1 MRILFT
7 TQPGLG
13 HFHPLIPLAGALRDA
28 GHEVAFACPP
38 LFKPHVRAA
47 GFAHFPVGLDW
58 IETGIYDAFPAL
70 RALPRATGG
79 AWRATYVHTYIFAHA
94 TARRTLPDLLAL
106 GERWMPDLVVRG
118 TEEYA
123 GCVAADHW
131 GIPHASVQCTA
142 NNTYDFR
149 LALAA
154 QMDTLRETVGLP
166 PDPTAEML
174 YRHLHLSSTPP
185 ALLPPDEPLAPTAR
199 FMRPMPFDR
208 SGDEELPAWAV
219 MLPDRPTV
227 YATLGTVFNQAR
239 PVFEAILAALRD
251 EPITLILTVGR
262 TVDPAEF
269 GPQAGN
275 VHIERY
281 IPQTLILP
289 HCDVVVTHGGINT
302 VLAALMHGKPL
313 VLLPMG
319 ADHFANARG
328 CEAMGA
334 GRSVGAEGRT
344 PEAIREAVRAV
355 LGDASYRESAER
367 VRAAFASLPGPEEA
381 VNWLEQLAVTGRP
394 MIAGS

>member
-28 GHEVAFACPP
+28 GHEVAFACPAP
-38 LFKPHVRAA
+38 FAPHVRAV
-47 GFAHFPVGLDW
+47 GFAHFPAGIDW
-58 IETGIYDAFPAL
+58 VETGIYDTFPAL

-106 GERWMPDLVVRG
+106 GETWMPDLVVRG

-123 GCVAADHW
+123 GCVAAEHW

-154 QMDTLRETVGLP
+154 QMDMLRESVGLP
-166 PDPTAEML
+166 PDPTVAML
-174 YRHLHLSSTPP
+174 YRYLHLSATPP
-185 ALLPPDEPLAPTAR
+185 ALLPPDAALAPTAHS
-199 FMRPMPFDR
+199 MRPMPFDR
-208 SGDEELPAWAV
+208 SGDEELPAWAA
-219 MLPDRPTV
+219 MLPDCPIV

-289 HCDVVVTHGGINT
+289 RCDAVVTHGGINT
-302 VLAALMHGKPL
+302 VLAALTHGKPL

-319 ADHFANARG
+319 ADHFVNARG

-334 GRSVGAEGRT
+334 GWSVGADSRT
-344 PEAIREAVRAV
+344 PEVIREAVRGV
-355 LGDASYRESAER
+355 LGDASYRENAER
-367 VRAAFASLPGPEEA
+367 ARDGFASLPGLEEA
-381 VNWLEQLAVTGRP
+381 VTWLERLAAGKGP
-394 MIAGS
+394 LIAE